1 MNYIFLT
8 SLIDLDTIINIM
20 SDKLKRLSK
29 NISELLSDVSTPQD
43 TYYSL
48 VHLMKKQSDYFQ
60 NMPPE
65 NILKL
70 IFYCF
75 SYSET
80 KSFELSDK
88 MLNDIGFAVLFYN
101 TGNHHREECDEC
113 SGGGEIP
120 CGSCD
125 GDGNVECDQC
135 DGTGEEQCPNCDG
148 TGEIEDDGEMVT
160 CDECNGDEV
169 VTCGECGGGGEK
181 SCGDCSGGRQTCD
194 YCDGQGEIETDDYDY
209 ERNFIVT
216 WNKSIKDRCE
226 YTEGDSDITMSEY
239 DFDRLRDEFIKLS
252 IDEESANLADWVE
265 INEMYCTYYNDNPKM
280 FLNSAFNLDTTEDN
294 IRAYV
299 KR

>member
-1 MNYIFLT
+1 
-8 SLIDLDTIINIM
+8 
-20 SDKLKRLSK
+20 
-29 NISELLSDVSTPQD
+29 
-43 TYYSL
+43 
-48 VHLMKKQSDYFQ
+48 
-60 NMPPE
+60 
-65 NILKL
+65 
-70 IFYCF
+70 
-75 SYSET
+75 
-80 KSFELSDK
+80 
-88 MLNDIGFAVLFYN
+88 
-101 TGNHHREECDEC
+101 
-113 SGGGEIP
+113 
-120 CGSCD
+120 
-125 GDGNVECDQC
+125 
-135 DGTGEEQCPNCDG
+135 
-148 TGEIEDDGEMVT
+148 MVT
-160 CDECNGDEV
+160 CDECNGYEV
-169 VTCGECGGGGEK
+169 VTCGECGGDGEK